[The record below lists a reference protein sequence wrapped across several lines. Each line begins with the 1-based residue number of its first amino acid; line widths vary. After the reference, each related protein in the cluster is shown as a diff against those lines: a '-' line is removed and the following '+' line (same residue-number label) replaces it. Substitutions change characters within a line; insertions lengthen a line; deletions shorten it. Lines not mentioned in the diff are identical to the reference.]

1 MRLSRAKFVNYCQ
14 HVNRVVE
21 FSPGLNVIVGP
32 NGSGKSN
39 IVNGVYGALT
49 GDFGRN
55 AGKTSDNVSLMSKEG
70 EKTLVQVEF
79 VHNGETYVIERRLD
93 VAERRLVTSGQTLTV
108 DKDVLERIYNIL
120 GVRKEILSNYV
131 FVEQWDNFGPIV
143 QTPTKRFDS
152 LRKLFKIDQ
161 IDSII
166 SELSNSDYKLY
177 STADALINVDE
188 QVTKL
193 NGLKDQALSIQ
204 ETLATCETVE
214 SLEAKISEQAT
225 ITNAW
230 KIKKALETSIAN
242 RKQELKLYEE
252 KLNTNRESA
261 NSFLKEI
268 EDLNKSLAELKESLE
283 TANQIE
289 ADWVRFNFYT
299 ISKQQLDSKLKA
311 LKAESDS
318 NLEPVKPATYV
329 ENIETLT
336 AQLSE
341 MKLLHSKCLDFV
353 SNYNFESA
361 DAVCPTCQQA
371 APHLA
376 SQWHDQKEKL
386 KQLAETI
393 SQVSKQIADNALFDR
408 AAYNYSV
415 WKKNFDS
422 RMTDFSESYARLKV
436 EEQPQYSRE
445 EAKKITN
452 LHKSLSGSLL
462 KASTAFNAVNIEWSS
477 LNAKTESLVKEIAR
491 EDNEL
496 VKYSGTTDTAVEDA
510 NAVID
515 RLRQQKNAINTL
527 ITQLAVVNNEIKA
540 VNANIA
546 LAEAHMRQTEKFG
559 AWNNRFEDLKRVYK
573 TNKEK
578 SIPMIITRQYMGAVI
593 DELNRTLSNID
604 MPFTINL
611 LSDLSFQADFGT
623 HKVPS
628 DRLSG
633 GQKVMLTMAYRLA
646 VNSTFAADLGL
657 LCLDEPT
664 VGLDEANLVGL
675 SKAFEGLKEY
685 ALNAGTQ
692 IVVVTHE
699 KGLSHLFDNTIDLS

>member
-1 MRLSRAKFVNYCQ
+1 
-14 HVNRVVE
+14 VE

-204 ETLATCETVE
+204 ETLAACETVE

-230 KIKKALETSIAN
+230 KIKKALEISIAN

-318 NLEPVKPATYV
+318 SLEPVKPATYV
-329 ENIETLT
+329 EDIETLT

-341 MKLLHSKCLDFV
+341 MKLRHSKCLDFV

-361 DAVCPTCQQA
+361 DAVCPTCQQP

-422 RMTDFSESYARLKV
+422 RMTDLSESYARLKV

-452 LHKSLSGSLL
+452 LHKSLSGGLL

-496 VKYSGTTDTAVEDA
+496 VKYSGITDTAVEDA